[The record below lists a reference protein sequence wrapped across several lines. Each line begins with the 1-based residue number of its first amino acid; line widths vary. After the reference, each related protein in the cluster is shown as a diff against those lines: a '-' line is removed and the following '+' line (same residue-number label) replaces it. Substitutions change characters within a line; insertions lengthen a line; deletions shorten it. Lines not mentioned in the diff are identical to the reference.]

1 MTFMIIWGHYH
12 RSIKEEQSNWVV
24 EEMDHRQSSSLN
36 ANIIKSMT
44 SGIMMRIDWVNLA
57 NWRWK
62 SFREQDRNFL
72 IGTVW
77 MTSNSKVMDH
87 WLRFESKM
95 RRSPWSRQLI
105 LVPRHRAESEI
116 NTLAAYLIFVI
127 FFTRAKFLENKIYT
141 KKRVNYDKIH
151 RKLLIFCVIT
161 AKYTVNCQFF
171 ALNL

>member
-1 MTFMIIWGHYH
+1 MTKILWTIVMTFMIIWRHYH

-44 SGIMMRIDWVNLA
+44 RGIMMRIDSVNLV

-77 MTSNSKVMDH
+77 MTSNSKVIDH
-87 WLRFESKM
+87 WLRFELKM

-116 NTLAAYLIFVI
+116 NTLITHIYH
-127 FFTRAKFLENKIYT
+127 FFTRAKFLDNKIYT
-141 KKRVNYDKIH
+141 EKR
-151 RKLLIFCVIT
+151 
-161 AKYTVNCQFF
+161 QFS

>member
-36 ANIIKSMT
+36 ANMIQIIKSMT

-77 MTSNSKVMDH
+77 MTSNSKVIDH
-87 WLRFESKM
+87 WLRFELKM

-116 NTLAAYLIFVI
+116 NTLAVSNNKKCAAAGCFCAPPKKNYPLQSSFS
-127 FFTRAKFLENKIYT
+127 AKL
-141 KKRVNYDKIH
+141 VD
-151 RKLLIFCVIT
+151 IT
-161 AKYTVNCQFF
+161 SP
-171 ALNL
+171 L